1 MKDQAEKMSFASN
14 NIESFQMM
22 ESPSVNVFGNARTLG
37 KLAAYMA
44 NGGTLDGKCMFSED
58 GWN

>member
-1 MKDQAEKMSFASN
+1 
-14 NIESFQMM
+14 MM
-22 ESPSVNVFGNARTLG
+22 ESPSANVFANARTLG